1 MPFESRRREQE
12 LLARIEPLYREAAAA
27 GVAPKAQLDVE
38 QTLLRRACMDYILAR
53 NRLLDDI
60 WRALEAPAG
69 NPREPLVRNIL
80 ATLAPVAKRSF
91 SERIRNLNAPTP
103 QADLFCIRAEN
114 EEAAFFAGLPKV
126 VEMASKRDLA
136 AQYLVT
142 VKKQSDDLE
151 VRWKDLERQHG
162 AHDEVQKRAADE
174 LLRMLS
180 GAASAAAAKTA
191 TRNERIAKLLALV
204 LRFPIE
210 KLLPE
215 VELRNALALLRE
227 AVKYWRAVYD
237 MTPVR
242 KQMLKGAYLSES
254 GTTVVLYRDFH
265 AETRRFIE
273 AFGYDR
279 LLLKECDRGETA
291 LEEFVAACPSEA
303 QKADMRVFV
312 DELRRFLRLRRD
324 EGKSCWDEFVKR
336 HERKFFGPMSP
347 VNLEAL
353 LSDKAWSEREAV
365 IVNTHDDLLSLLKA
379 WRDEAKQHQFI
390 SAASQGEEL
399 RLLLAPV
406 VQEFTELLAVWELNL
421 RLEGELESLCE
432 AREND
437 VKSLS

>member
-1 MPFESRRREQE
+1 MPFEMRRREQE
-12 LLARIEPLYREAAAA
+12 MLARIEPLYREAAAA
-27 GVAPKAQLDVE
+27 GAAPKAQLDVE
-38 QTLLRRACMDYILAR
+38 QTMLRRACSDYVVAR

-60 WRALEAPAG
+60 WRALETPAG

-80 ATLAPVAKRSF
+80 ATLAPVVKRSF
-91 SERIRNLNAPTP
+91 SERLRNLGTPTP
-103 QADLFCIRAEN
+103 QADLFCIRVEN
-114 EEAAFFAGLPKV
+114 EEAAFVAGLSKV

-136 AQYLVT
+136 AQYLAT
-142 VKKQSDDLE
+142 VKKQADDLD

-162 AHDEVQKRAADE
+162 AHDDVQKRAADE
-174 LLRMLS
+174 LLKVLS

-191 TRNERIAKLLALV
+191 TRNERIAKLLELV
-204 LRFPIE
+204 LRFPID
-210 KLLPE
+210 KLLPD
-215 VELRNALALLRE
+215 VELKNALALLRE
-227 AVKYWRAVYD
+227 AVKYWRAIYD

-279 LLLKECDRGETA
+279 LSKDCERGEAA

-303 QKADMRVFV
+303 QKADMRVFI
-312 DELRRFLRLRRD
+312 DELKRFLRLRRD
-324 EGKSCWDEFVKR
+324 EGKSCWDDFVKR

-347 VNLEAL
+347 ANLEAL

-365 IVNTHDDLLSLLKA
+365 IVNTHDNLLSLLRV
-379 WRDEAKQHQFI
+379 WRDETKQHQFI
-390 SAASQGEEL
+390 SAGSQGEEL

-406 VQEFTELLAVWELNL
+406 AQEFAELLAVWELNL
-421 RLEGELESLCE
+421 RLEGELESLCDV
-432 AREND
+432 REND